1 MSFIKKLLKM
11 KYIRE
16 VILFSIAFIAI
27 FSIHRFANEL
37 MIVKLVNDFSIT
49 FILSIFAFAHLEKE
63 TRYYYCNK
71 VHSFLTGLSF
81 AIIIF
86 SVCGL
91 IPCCVSYSV
100 DAQLAYTK
108 HYIYQPRQIIK
119 DSNEVSVIG
128 KNIIL
133 KSDKISDY
141 LSNDLKICKDER
153 YSTAKI
159 RLSDKVYICK

>member
-1 MSFIKKLLKM
+1 MSFIKKLLKI

-27 FSIHRFANEL
+27 FSIHQFANEL

-71 VHSFLTGLSF
+71 VHSFLIGLSF

-86 SVCGL
+86 SVVGL
-91 IPCCVSYSV
+91 ISCCISYGV

-128 KNIIL
+128 KNVIL

>member
-1 MSFIKKLLKM
+1 MSFIKKVLKM
-11 KYIRE
+11 KYIIE
-16 VILFSIAFIAI
+16 VILFCIAI
-27 FSIHRFANEL
+27 ITIFAIHQSNEL
-37 MIVKLVNDFSIT
+37 TIVKIVWGFGLT

-63 TRYYYCNK
+63 TKYCNK

-141 LSNDLKICKDER
+141 LSNDLKICKDEL
-153 YSTAKI
+153 YSAAKI
-159 RLSDKVYICK
+159 RLSDKIYICK

>member
-1 MSFIKKLLKM
+1 M

-16 VILFSIAFIAI
+16 VILFCIAI
-27 FSIHRFANEL
+27 ITIFAIHQSNEL
-37 MIVKLVNDFSIT
+37 TIVKLVWDFGIT
-49 FILSIFAFAHLEKE
+49 FILGILAFSHLEKQ
-63 TRYYYCNK
+63 TKYCNK

-81 AIIIF
+81 AIILF

-91 IPCCVSYSV
+91 IPCCASYGV

-128 KNIIL
+128 KNVIL

>member
-37 MIVKLVNDFSIT
+37 MIGKLVCDFSIT
-49 FILSIFAFAHLEKE
+49 FILSIFAFVHLEKE
-63 TRYYYCNK
+63 TRYYYYK
-71 VHSFLTGLSF
+71 VHSFLIGLSF

-86 SVCGL
+86 SVVGL
-91 IPCCVSYSV
+91 ISCCISYGV

-119 DSNEVSVIG
+119 DSNEVIVIG

>member
-1 MSFIKKLLKM
+1 MSFIKKVLKM

-27 FSIHRFANEL
+27 FSIHQFANEL

-63 TRYYYCNK
+63 TKYCNK